1 MLLVKELFI
10 ISIVSIFI
18 IKNNVD
24 VFIEF
29 LYGIFVVLGVNLE
42 FWFVNVDIIFFN
54 VINDLL
60 VLVVV
65 E

>member
-29 LYGIFVVLGVNLE
+29 LYGIFVVLVVNLE

-60 VLVVV
+60 VLDVV